1 MLSSK
6 ILLVLILAVE
16 YIDGNQKTIIVGDDG
31 FSTSGDDD
39 NSEMCCVHGNC
50 SCNSLDQAL
59 ANLTSNVMI
68 NITTDATLS
77 SLVTATNLENVSIIG
92 HINPI
97 VNCGSAGR
105 IHLTSCHNCI
115 IQGIVWNGYGIKNP
129 DNVTEPM
136 LKLNKSSNVTVQ
148 NCTFQNLIGQ
158 AIVLSEVSGEM
169 NINDCNFVN
178 NSYYRDHGA
187 IIYYVVSQ
195 YSQLL
200 FTISNCNFTHNKG
213 AKSLVYI
220 ENKDSDF
227 DITFHHSKFCY
238 NQGTSIYVVNQ
249 RVYFTGKVLFQY
261 NTAKNGAGIYITQD
275 SSVVFSKNSNAAFI
289 QNTADYMG
297 GAVFLRNHSNILFDQ
312 DSKIT
317 FEDNSATNGTIYS
330 EVNSNVTF
338 KGNCNITFNSN
349 SATEYGEALYS
360 SDNSHFKFTENCTVK
375 FINHSANSVPLGESR
390 SIAQECIVYSTRN
403 SYITIGGNSTIMFS
417 ENDGILILLGT
428 HSQVSFEGASN
439 TVLSNNSAGYYGG
452 AITSFNHS
460 CLSFKGNST
469 TLFINNS
476 ADRGG
481 AIMSFNHSYISFE
494 GTSTTMFIN
503 NRATYFGGAIMSF
516 NHSYISFKTNSAANS
531 KVGCDDRAI
540 NFSDYG
546 QISFEETSTTMFIN
560 NSADHGG
567 AIYSFDNSHISF
579 EGTSITIFY
588 NNNVNY
594 FGGAIRSFNHNYISF
609 KAISTTMFCNNS
621 ADQGGAIYSR
631 DNSYISFGGAST
643 TKFNNN
649 RADHGGAIK
658 SFDQSHISFEGT
670 STSTFSNNS
679 ANYFGGAIMSFN
691 HSYIS
696 FKGNSTVNNKAGYD
710 GGVIYS
716 LDHDQL
722 PFERIFNTTFSNNS
736 ADHGG
741 AIYSFDHS
749 NVSFEGTS
757 STIFYNNSVN
767 YFGGSIWSFNHS
779 YISFKGNSKTMFIHN
794 SADHGGAMY
803 SFDNGHI
810 SFEGTSIT
818 IFYNN
823 NVNYFGGAIR
833 SFNHNYISFKA
844 ISTTMFC
851 NNSAD
856 QGGAIY
862 SRDSS
867 YISFEG
873 ASTTKFSNNRA
884 DHGGAIKSF
893 DQSHIYFEGTSTST
907 FSNNSANYFGGAIMS
922 FNHSYISFKGNSTVN
937 NKAGYDGGV
946 IYSLDHDQ
954 LPFERIFNTTFS
966 NNSAD
971 HGGAIYSF
979 DHSNVSFEGT
989 SSTIF
994 YNNSVNYFGGS
1005 IWSFNHSYISFKE
1018 NSKTMFIHNS
1028 ADHGGAIYSFD
1039 NGHISFEGTSTTVFS
1054 NNSVIHF
1061 GGAIISF
1068 NHGYISFKGNSTTL
1082 FNNNSAD
1089 HGGAIYSFNKGHIS
1103 FEGDSTTM
1111 FNNNSADYQGGAISC
1126 IRWGYLSFKGNS
1138 DTSFSNNTA
1147 DNGGAVNFEDCNISF
1162 EENSTTMF
1170 EDNNALQGG
1179 AMFSIRNGSVSF
1191 KEYCSTKFNDN
1202 KATDG
1207 GALFCRNCIVLL
1219 KGNSSISSAYNEAVE
1234 DGGVMHFTSSSKIL
1248 FSEFTNVTLKKN
1260 RAING
1265 GALFASDNS
1274 TICFEG
1280 HALVTFT
1287 ENTAGRNG
1295 GAVYFN
1301 MHCIVTWT
1309 QNASVIFEKND
1320 AVFGG
1325 AVCLNRYT
1333 RAVCKSNS
1341 AILFENNTVI
1351 SEGGAISILTDSS
1364 ITVKDSTVVTFTIN
1378 NALYG
1383 GAMFFD
1389 RTNTTLTFN
1398 NNTPGINFTR
1408 NTARIAGN
1416 NMYFDLIRSGQNCL
1430 NNRAFGV
1437 ADEIKRHIVTPPS
1450 KLELYDP
1457 AKCISYYN
1465 KMKECD
1471 QYYIS
1476 HLMLGEEIIIPV
1488 CLRDYCNEPSYST
1501 QRFTIREFSK
1511 PNYVING
1518 STEFLLSCQSDALQ
1532 DIRIIGNESLTKSLN
1547 YSFDVTLNIYGNSN
1561 WKQVSVYLTIQLT
1574 PCYPGFWQYP
1584 ESQKCDC
1591 CNASGIISCSGSSST
1606 IKKGYWFGSVNGE
1619 PTVSVCPINYCNFTC
1634 CGTSNGYYQLSPVR
1648 DNQCRSHRTGTACGS
1663 CTDGYTLSFDSTEC
1677 INTDNCTTG
1686 QTILVILLTVTYWI
1700 IMVTLVF
1707 AMMYYKVEIG
1717 YLYSITYYYSIVD
1730 ILLSQNL
1737 QTSRGLYV
1745 IVSIISSFSKIIPQF
1760 LGELCLTTGMSGI
1773 DQQFIHYI
1781 HPSAVILILVIIIV
1795 LAKRSRRISTIIS
1808 RGIIHV
1814 ICLLLLLSYTSI
1826 ASTSLLLLGLLQFH
1840 DINEVYTYLSPDI
1853 KYFNGRHLAYGI
1865 VALVCTASIVIGLP
1879 LLLMLEPFLN
1889 HKLNFVKIKPLLD
1902 QFQGCYKDKYRCFA
1916 GFYMICRLLVITII
1930 IINSFNTFIADYL
1943 LISACLLIALIHLM
1957 FKPYNNK
1964 TLNKLDGMILQT
1976 IVLVAALP
1984 LLDDGFDSAFVTT
1997 IAFVL
2002 VFLPLIIFI
2011 ITTLYLH
2018 KNHLKK
2024 LIMRLLPKDD
2034 PLSINDVIHNEIAM
2048 RNFDL
2053 VIDDSVRQNATVCDV

>member
-375 FINHSANSVPLGESR
+375 FINHSANSVPLGESK

-794 SADHGGAMY
+794 SADHGGA
-803 SFDNGHI
+803 
-810 SFEGTSIT
+810 
-818 IFYNN
+818 
-823 NVNYFGGAIR
+823 
-833 SFNHNYISFKA
+833 
-844 ISTTMFC
+844 
-851 NNSAD
+851 
-856 QGGAIY
+856 
-862 SRDSS
+862 
-867 YISFEG
+867 
-873 ASTTKFSNNRA
+873 
-884 DHGGAIKSF
+884 
-893 DQSHIYFEGTSTST
+893 
-907 FSNNSANYFGGAIMS
+907 
-922 FNHSYISFKGNSTVN
+922 
-937 NKAGYDGGV
+937 
-946 IYSLDHDQ
+946 
-954 LPFERIFNTTFS
+954 
-966 NNSAD
+966 
-971 HGGAIYSF
+971 
-979 DHSNVSFEGT
+979 
-989 SSTIF
+989 
-994 YNNSVNYFGGS
+994 
-1005 IWSFNHSYISFKE
+1005 
-1018 NSKTMFIHNS
+1018 
-1028 ADHGGAIYSFD
+1028 IYSFD

-1089 HGGAIYSFNKGHIS
+1089 HGGAIYSFNKGDIS

-1325 AVCLNRYT
+1325 AVCLNKYT
-1333 RAVCKSNS
+1333 RAICKSNS

-1351 SEGGAISILTDSS
+1351 SEGGAISILTNSS
-1364 ITVKDSTVVTFTIN
+1364 ITVKDSTMVTFTIN

-1389 RTNTTLTFN
+1389 RSYTTLTFN

-1430 NNRAFGV
+1430 NNKAFGV

-1465 KMKECD
+1465 KMEECD

-1501 QRFTIREFSK
+1501 QRFTLREFSK

-1584 ESQKCDC
+1584 ESQKCEC
-1591 CNASGIISCSGSSST
+1591 YNASGIISCSGSSST
-1606 IKKGYWFGSVNGE
+1606 IKKGYWFGNVNGE

-1700 IMVTLVF
+1700 IMVALVF
-1707 AMMYYKVEIG
+1707 AMMYYKVVIG

-1745 IVSIISSFSKIIPQF
+1745 TVSIISSFSKIIPQF

-1781 HPSAVILILVIIIV
+1781 HPSAVILILVIIIA

-1957 FKPYNNK
+1957 FKPYINK